1 MRGGKGARPGP
12 GARSAAKRGRT
23 LWVLDCY
30 GYGMAL
36 KKWPP
41 SPAEGE
47 FLFEIDETPL
57 EETLTSFGGLP
68 LFLRTARSLGVGA
81 SVKRNV
87 RIKQRRR
94 GLDEAGYIES
104 FLALNAVGGEC
115 VDDFQVLREDIGMAA
130 MLGYEP
136 PSPEAARTFLYQ
148 FHDEETIAK
157 ARQQQLELKRAS
169 VIPGESL
176 ALTGL
181 AEVNRDV
188 VGELGRRCPDQKIAT
203 VDVDA
208 TIIESH
214 KRQARPTY
222 QGPTG
227 YQPLLALWAEMD
239 VVLADQFRE
248 GNTPAIQEPLAVA
261 QRAFEA
267 LPETVAER
275 YFRGDSACY
284 ENELLDWL
292 RDDKRE
298 TGPKGRIGFAV
309 SAPLRKPLKDE
320 ILKLESYD
328 WQPYREDSEALW
340 DCAVVDYRP
349 QEKGHREPLRYLAMR
364 VKKKQGELFA
374 DGSEAKHYALATNL
388 WDWEPKRLL
397 AWHREKAGS
406 IEALHDVLKN
416 ELAAGV
422 VPCGRFGA
430 NAAWLRLSVL
440 TYNVLT
446 AMKRLALPPDLLRA
460 RPKRLR
466 FLVFAQ
472 PGKFVRHA
480 RQLTLR
486 LMRAWRRF
494 SNWVWAFEQ
503 LPLAAPS

>member
-1 MRGGKGARPGP
+1 M
-12 GARSAAKRGRT
+12 T
-23 LWVLDCY
+23 
-30 GYGMAL
+30 L
-36 KKWPP
+36 KKSSP

-68 LFLRTARSLGVGA
+68 LLLRTARSLGVTA

-87 RIKQRRR
+87 RVKQRRR
-94 GLDEAGYIES
+94 GLDEAAYVES
-104 FLALNAVGGEC
+104 FLALNALGGEC
-115 VDDFQVLREDIGMAA
+115 LDDFAVLREDLGMAA

-136 PSPEAARTFLYQ
+136 PSPEAARKFLYQ

-157 ARQQQLELKRAS
+157 ARQQQLELNRAS
-169 VIPGESL
+169 VIPGESEAL
-176 ALTGL
+176 AGL
-181 AEVNRDV
+181 AAVNRDV

-203 VDVDA
+203 IDLDA
-208 TIIESH
+208 TVIESH
-214 KRQARPTY
+214 KRQAQPTY
-222 QGPTG
+222 QGATG
-227 YQPLLALWAEMD
+227 YQPMLALWAELD

-267 LPETVAER
+267 LPETVNEY

-284 ENELLDWL
+284 ENNLLDWL
-292 RDDKRE
+292 RDENRQ

-309 SAPLRKPLKDE
+309 SAPLMKPLKTEIVALDE
-320 ILKLESYD
+320 D
-328 WQPYREDSEALW
+328 AWQPYREDSEALW
-340 DCAVVDYRP
+340 ECAAVGYYP
-349 QEKGHREPLRYLAMR
+349 QEKGRREPLRYLALR
-364 VKKKQGELFA
+364 VSKKQGELFA
-374 DGSEAKHYALATNL
+374 DGSPAKHYAVATNL
-388 WDWEPKRLL
+388 WDGAPERLL

-422 VPCGRFGA
+422 LPCGRFGA
-430 NAAWLRLSVL
+430 NAAWLRLAAL
-440 TYNVLT
+440 THNVLT
-446 AMKRLALPPDLLRA
+446 AMKRLVLPPQLLRA

-480 RQLTLR
+480 RRLTLR

-494 SNWVWAFEQ
+494 SNWAWAFQ
-503 LPLAAPS
+503 RLPLAPPG

>member
-1 MRGGKGARPGP
+1 
-12 GARSAAKRGRT
+12 
-23 LWVLDCY
+23 
-30 GYGMAL
+30 MAL
-36 KKWPP
+36 KKAPP

-81 SVKRNV
+81 GVKRNL
-87 RIKQRRR
+87 RLKQRRR
-94 GLDEAGYIES
+94 GLDEASYVES

-115 VDDFQVLREDIGMAA
+115 LDDFEVLREDLGIAA
-130 MLGYEP
+130 MLGYQP
-136 PSPEAARTFLYQ
+136 PSPEAARMFLYQ
-148 FHDEETIAK
+148 FHDEATIAQ
-157 ARQQQLELKRAS
+157 ARRQQLELNRAS
-169 VIPGESL
+169 IIPGESSAL
-176 ALTGL
+176 AGL
-181 AEVNRDV
+181 AAVNRDL
-188 VGELGRRCPDQKIAT
+188 VGEFGRRCPDQKIAT
-203 VDVDA
+203 VDLDA

-214 KRQARPTY
+214 KRQAQPTY
-222 QGPTG
+222 QGVTG
-227 YQPLLALWAEMD
+227 YQPMLALWAELD
-239 VVLADQFRE
+239 VVVADQFRA

-267 LPETVAER
+267 LPETVNER

-292 RDDKRE
+292 RDDSRE

-309 SAPLRKPLKDE
+309 SAPMRKPLKVEIAGLDE
-320 ILKLESYD
+320 SA
-328 WQPYREDSEALW
+328 WQPYREDSAALW
-340 DCAVVDYRP
+340 DFAAVDYYP
-349 QEKGHREPLRYLAMR
+349 HEKGRREPLRYLAIR
-364 VKKKQGELFA
+364 VQKKQGELFA
-374 DGSEAKHYALATNL
+374 DGSKAKHYAVATNL

-397 AWHREKAGS
+397 DWHREKAGS

-422 VPCGRFGA
+422 LPCGRFGA
-430 NAAWLRLSVL
+430 NAAWLRLAAL
-440 TYNVLT
+440 THNVLT
-446 AMKRLALPPDLLRA
+446 AMKRLALPEELLRA

-480 RQLTLR
+480 RQLRLR
-486 LMRAWRRF
+486 LTRAWRRF
-494 SNWVWAFEQ
+494 SNWRWAFEQ